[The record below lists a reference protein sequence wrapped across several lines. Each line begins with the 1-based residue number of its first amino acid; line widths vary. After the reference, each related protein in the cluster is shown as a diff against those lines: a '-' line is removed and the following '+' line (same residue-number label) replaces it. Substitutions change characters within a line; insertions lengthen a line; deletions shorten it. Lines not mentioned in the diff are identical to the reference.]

1 MTSTRDGS
9 TTTTTGRGPADGPV
23 SGVARR
29 AGDDAA
35 FDADWVVIGSGFGGS
50 VSALRLAEKGHRVTV
65 LERGERFED
74 DAMPKSSW
82 DLRRYFYAPRF
93 GLRGLFKLTTF
104 KDVFIMSGAGVG
116 GGSLVYAMTLYV
128 PPKAFFEDRQWAGL
142 ADWRAELAPHY
153 ETAQRMLGVTDV
165 TADDP
170 ADQLLKEYG
179 EEIGVGHTY
188 RKARVG
194 TYLETPGEEV
204 PDPYFGGEGPTRM
217 GCSQIGRCMLGCPQ
231 GSKNSTTKNYL
242 YFAEKKH
249 GAKITPGR
257 EVVSLTPLNGTDGT
271 DGWEVVHERTGR
283 RFRKDRQAMR
293 VRGVVVAGGALG
305 TNELLARCKIN
316 GDLPKISDRLG
327 HLVRTNSEA
336 ILGVTVPEGRAEAL
350 VKRVAITSSIY
361 PDPHT
366 HIETVTYGEGGGA
379 IRGLFTVLTGNGT
392 RLTRPLKWA
401 AQIVRHPRWVFELLL
416 SKNWSQRTIV
426 VLVMQ
431 SLDNSMSLVAKRRRD
446 GRVKLQTQQDP
457 ENPNPTFIPAAN
469 AFTAWLARKTG
480 GVPGSSTTEALFN
493 IPSTAHI
500 LGGAPIGK
508 DRDHGVIDKDHRVFG
523 YENLLVCDGAAIPAN
538 VGVNPSLTIT
548 AMTELAMARIPA
560 KGGTTGSVPIGRVAI
575 PGKTASGEP
584 EPLPVSRTMG
594 GAVQEQA
601 LTQAQSD
608 GDGTPRDE
616 TPARA

>member
-1 MTSTRDGS
+1 MATTAGDRSAST
-9 TTTTTGRGPADGPV
+9 GPV
-23 SGVARR
+23 SGVARNT
-29 AGDDAA
+29 GDDGS
-35 FDADWVVIGSGFGGS
+35 FDTDWVVIGSGFGGS
-50 VSALRLAEKGHRVTV
+50 VSALRLSEKGHRVTV

-128 PPKAFFEDRQWAGL
+128 PPKAFFEDRQWGDL
-142 ADWRAELAPHY
+142 ADWRSDLAPHY

-179 EEIGVGHTY
+179 EEIGVGNTY

-194 TYLETPGEEV
+194 TYLENPGVETA
-204 PDPYFGGEGPTRM
+204 DPYFGGEGPARV
-217 GCSQIGRCMLGCPQ
+217 GCSSIGRCMLGCPQ

-242 YFAEKKH
+242 HFAEHKH
-249 GAKITPGR
+249 GATIAPGR

-271 DGWEVVHERTGR
+271 DGWQIVHERTGA
-283 RFRKDRQAMR
+283 RFRKDRQAIR
-293 VRGVVVAGGALG
+293 ARGVVVAGGALG

-350 VKRVAITSSIY
+350 SKRVAITSSIY

-392 RLTRPLKWA
+392 RLTRPLKWLG
-401 AQIVRHPRWVFELLL
+401 QIVRHPRWVFELLF

-431 SLDNSMSLVAKRRRD
+431 SLDNSISLVAKGRKD
-446 GRVKLQTQQDP
+446 GRVKLQTRQDP
-457 ENPNPTFIPAAN
+457 DNPNPTFIPAAN
-469 AFTAWLARKTG
+469 AFTSWLARRTG

-500 LGGAPIGK
+500 LGGAPIGR

-548 AMTELAMARIPA
+548 AMTELAMDRIPA
-560 KGGTTGSVPIGRVAI
+560 KGGAAAPAAIGRVAI
-575 PGKTASGEP
+575 AGKTASGEP
-584 EPLPVSRTMG
+584 EPLPESWTTA
-594 GAVQEQA
+594 GAVEEQA
-601 LTQAQSD
+601 MTQGQSD
-608 GDGTPRDE
+608 HEEQHP
-616 TPARA
+616 TPA